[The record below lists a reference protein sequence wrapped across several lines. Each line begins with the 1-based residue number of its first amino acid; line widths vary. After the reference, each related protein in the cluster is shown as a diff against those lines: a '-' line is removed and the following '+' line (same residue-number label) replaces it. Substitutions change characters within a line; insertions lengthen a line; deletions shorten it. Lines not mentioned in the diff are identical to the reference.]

1 MAEVIPFPL
10 HLRQVE
16 ADPEIDLMTAVDVAI
31 RDLREIART
40 MDLTMSRMRAEETRL
55 LLERAYEAAREASA

>member
-10 HLRQVE
+10 RLRQ
-16 ADPEIDLMTAVDVAI
+16 PEDELEVDLMTAVDVAI

-40 MDLTMSRMRAEETRL
+40 MDMAASRARADECRR
-55 LLERAYEAAREASA
+55 LLERAYEAAREA

>member
-10 HLRQVE
+10 HLRQ
-16 ADPEIDLMTAVDVAI
+16 PEDEPEVDLMTAVDVAI

-40 MDLTMSRMRAEETRL
+40 MDMAASRARADECRR
-55 LLERAYEAAREASA
+55 LLERAYEAAREG